1 MSGKR
6 SGGSPSH
13 EAVTQRIVEALE
25 AGVAPW
31 VRPWTTGNGPEG
43 VLRPRRVTGAA
54 YSGINTLILWM
65 EAAARGYTAST
76 WMSFR
81 QAALMGGHVRKGEK
95 GCAIVYYGQ
104 GAADPDDA
112 GQARRYR
119 FLKTYTVFNADQID
133 GLDMEPCYPETPSAP
148 KGFERARTFFEACP
162 ATIRHDA
169 EGAWYSTLDDEIR
182 MPSACAF
189 RDAESYYATLAHEM
203 VHWTGARAR
212 LDRRFGRVAWGDEG
226 YAREELVAELGSAFL
241 AADLGLYLEPRD
253 DHAAYVSAWL
263 GILGEDCR
271 AIFSAA
277 AQAERAVRYL
287 KELQPKTTQ
296 DPNDLSRA
304 PSHHHLER
312 RLPPGPEGHGRLA
325 A

>member
-6 SGGSPSH
+6 PGGSPTH
-13 EAVTQRIVEALE
+13 EAVTQRIVDALE

-31 VRPWTTGNGPEG
+31 VKPWTTPHPQEG
-43 VLRPRRVTGAA
+43 VVRPRRITGAA
-54 YSGINTLILWM
+54 YSGINTIILWM
-65 EAAARGYTAST
+65 EALSRGYRAST

-81 QAALMGGHVRKGEK
+81 QAALLGGHVRKGEK
-95 GCAIVYYGQ
+95 GCSIVYYGQ
-104 GAADPDDA
+104 GAAEPDDA
-112 GQARRYR
+112 SQARPYR
-119 FLKTYTVFNADQID
+119 FLKTYTVFNVEQVE
-133 GLDMEPCYPETPSAP
+133 GLDMEPGRPAAP
-148 KGFERARTFFEACP
+148 TGCDEARAFFGSCP

-189 RDAESYYATLAHEM
+189 RDAESYYATLGHEM
-203 VHWTGARAR
+203 VHWTGAPSR

-253 DHAAYVSAWL
+253 DHAAYISAWL
-263 GILGEDCR
+263 AILGGDSR

-277 AQAERAVRYL
+277 AHAERAVRYL
-287 KELQPKTTQ
+287 KDLQPKGAQ
-296 DPNDLSRA
+296 DPATPCQTSSDHR
-304 PSHHHLER
+304 HGR
-312 RLPPGPEGHGRLA
+312 CLPTGHGWLRRMA